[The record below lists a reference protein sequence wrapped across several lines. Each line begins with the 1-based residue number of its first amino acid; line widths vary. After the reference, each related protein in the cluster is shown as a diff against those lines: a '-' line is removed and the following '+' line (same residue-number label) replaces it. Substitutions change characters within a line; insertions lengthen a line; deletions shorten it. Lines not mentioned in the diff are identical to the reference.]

1 MSQMDK
7 DVKRL
12 TWAGLLLGVGAL
24 TSLVARRLSA
34 AIWRRTFKE
43 EPPE

>member
-1 MSQMDK
+1 MDSR

-12 TWAGLLLGVGAL
+12 TWAGLLLAVGAL
-24 TSLVARRLSA
+24 ARLVAHRLTA
-34 AIWRRTFKE
+34 AIWRRAFKE